1 MGISSFDQSGRSAKE
16 KKNDVRAEFK
26 LQPLFHHYI
35 TLTRKEFL
43 IEN

>member
-16 KKNDVRAEFK
+16 KKNYVRAEFK